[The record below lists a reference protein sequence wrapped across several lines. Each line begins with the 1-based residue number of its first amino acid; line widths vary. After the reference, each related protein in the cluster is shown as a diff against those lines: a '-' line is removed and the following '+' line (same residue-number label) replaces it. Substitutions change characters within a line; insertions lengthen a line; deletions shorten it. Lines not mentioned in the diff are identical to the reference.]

1 MAQKMSIDMLEE
13 QLLCPICLEVF
24 KEPLML
30 GCGHF
35 SCQPC
40 ILSLPRVLQGK
51 LLCPMCCQG
60 VACSPLAPSIV
71 LARVIKVLWSQS
83 QDKVHLSLGQC
94 IPQMQT

>member
-1 MAQKMSIDMLEE
+1 MTQKVSIDMLEE

-30 GCGHF
+30 QCGHL

-40 ILSLPRVLQGK
+40 ILSLPRALEGQ
-51 LLCPMCCQG
+51 LLCPVYCQG

-71 LARVIKVLWSQS
+71 VACVIKVL
-83 QDKVHLSLGQC
+83 
-94 IPQMQT
+94 